1 MKGVLKR
8 IAFVLAFVMA
18 TECMSGGTLTMA
30 GELFESVVD
39 SVDNLQKDD
48 EVLSGSSVV
57 NDDESVVENEGI
69 EEISETTTEEVT
81 INISQ
86 LEDDEINT
94 DDIPDG
100 ILVLLN
106 DGQMYEN
113 LSGYEKNGLNMYL
126 GVREDTMSQLRDRG
140 YDIRHS
146 ISVAVIMQQMEINV
160 DQAFEMIKNFG
171 SLKKA
176 KKSAEEFA
184 TANLE
189 SNYIEQE
196 AVKEKFQEMVI
207 SGIDMESA
215 VKAFFAS
222 AVIEKKVDDVVDAVT
237 SQSAVEIVPGNDL
250 FVPVNSRELADEYA
264 VDEDAVNQYIE
275 KNDTNAVSLAREI
288 DELAADRGLLSTYS
302 TTNSSVTTEDE
313 SDNLVD
319 SAKLKGPF
327 NTDAG
332 INDNVSLTTGA
343 LMYTEKI
350 ATIPGK
356 NGLDTNLSFKF
367 DSSNRFEATSTVN
380 VWNIPSEYVWHL
392 GFSRIA
398 NAAGG
403 NKPHGNNNVVAFS
416 QIILEDGR
424 TYSIGKVD
432 MAGSHDFKIYGY
444 AFQDLKLEE
453 DYQNIV
459 PGAKA
464 VLIYSD
470 GTREFFNKQGLFMKK
485 VDRFGNAISVNY
497 NRDDITI
504 TNVNGSTIT
513 MVANNDT
520 SGRTYVVTLPN
531 GHQISYRFNYSRYCD
546 NRSFYYLVSKTES
559 VNGKSLVTTY
569 GYTGK
574 TDTIHKKNKDPKKFF
589 SYNLTKVTYPTGAT
603 ANYEYGESTYGNEDE
618 DDKIRPISCKYYTT
632 PDGKKYSGTS
642 YFYSENNYTGHKKKN
657 ESNAYPYTVR
667 TIEGNLDTTYTYN
680 SINLNTKIVSGTY
693 PKGTQKTVE
702 MGYTD
707 VENDGKHTCPYPNW
721 VYTNDEN
728 VIKAEYYYYDNYS
741 GKLLRYYSPLSC
753 KGREYEYLKEKD
765 LDKEGLTEYTY
776 YDSKS
781 YYVQKSKTY
790 KQNSSTTV
798 VERNTIDD
806 RGLITESK
814 VTSNGVLKSKTQYS
828 YRDGNSNGDGTGDII
843 GQRAFIDDTHY
854 IPTTYTYVNN
864 NTYVGSSTTGEITVS
879 KTYDSMGNV
888 TSETDGNGKTTSY
901 TYDDMGNVIK
911 STYPDNTAK
920 TVTYD
925 YGANTAQ
932 YTDEN
937 GNAIRYN
944 YNALGALSSIYDL
957 SYNKNL
963 ATYEYDENM
972 NLSVRTVPGKSKSV
986 YTYDYKNRLSSK
998 TINDALTGTQ
1008 MYKSVYG
1015 YGNGQSRKTVL
1026 GDDNCSNIISSE
1038 TVDSMGYVV
1047 QEIKNGVTT
1056 NYTNDYLG
1064 NPVTATDYLNK
1075 KYTMEYDI
1083 FGNVTK
1089 QTDPNGHI
1097 TTYEYDF
1104 LNRNISATDSK
1115 NNKSTITYD
1124 ANGRKIQVKAPFDG
1138 GQYAI
1143 TDYTYD
1149 ENGNVCSE
1157 SVRKNGNDYNT
1168 KVYKYD
1174 DRNNLIKS
1182 GVQMGNT
1189 PEWVNEYTYDNVG
1202 NNTSIKYANGTRK
1215 VEYTYNCHNKPIT
1228 YTDAMGKTER
1238 YTYDF
1243 CDNLISKVDRNNVT
1257 IKYAYDGMNRLSK
1270 EYTTTNNKEKVKAQY
1285 TYGKTGGVTLV
1296 TNDTSAIANKYDNK
1310 GLVME
1315 QKLFEDGK
1323 SYAMVYGNN
1332 ANGKC
1337 VYSKIYNNNTGH
1349 YGDYDIQQM
1358 INYEYD
1364 AKGNMTTVS
1373 DSLNNSKVMA
1383 RYTYD
1388 SNDNLSSVTYGNG
1401 TSTSYTY
1408 NKGNMIEKVINNNA
1422 DNTQM
1427 SIYSYDYYLDGN
1439 VSQQNRNGV
1448 NCYYDYDE
1456 FSRIIDED
1464 YGREEIDYYYDAA
1477 GNRTLK
1483 KICDDNG
1490 DTDVNYTYDLNNRL
1504 LEEST
1509 NYYSKNEI
1517 DVTKYVYDNN
1527 GNQIKKIGYITKGV
1541 NGSPSQD
1548 LVSENELNNTYE
1560 IYKYNEFNEMTSFES
1575 NKESKWEY
1583 AYLPNGLRYR
1593 KSNASNFDRYVWDR
1607 NGNIIAEMNGEG
1619 NLTNKYVRGNKL
1631 ISKDGNEY
1639 YGYDGHGSVV
1649 NISNE
1654 SGKFIKSY
1662 DYDAFGVELNK
1673 DANDTNLFRYCGEQ
1687 YDNETD
1693 SIYLR
1698 ARYYSPSLGRFTT
1711 EDPVKDG
1718 DNWYS
1723 YCAGN
1728 PVNGWDPSGLD
1739 NIIICGP
1746 DQYMTSILNQA
1757 DMDRVGINNSL
1768 YYSYCAADF
1777 EEKWT
1782 VVGEKITPTDNLII
1796 NVHGSPYEMSI
1807 REDAKVNINIDKL
1820 KNIKANSIEL
1830 FSCNTG
1836 HLDVENNVAEQIF
1849 KNNDINFLIAPDG
1862 TNIRDKESVRVGN
1875 RVDEI
1880 TLKEIY
1886 VLDDSQYR
1894 RAPYLNDKNKITER
1908 NAEGYILY
1916 CRDNNDSN
1924 RIVKLSV
1931 ASVGEKL
1938 TEQQIIERG
1947 DKIYKEYC
1955 AKK

>member
-39 SVDNLQKDD
+39 SVDNLQKND

-113 LSGYEKNGLNMYL
+113 LNGYEKNGLNMYL

-184 TANLE
+184 VANLE

-196 AVKEKFQEMVI
+196 SVKEKFQEMVI

-222 AVIEKKVDDVVDAVT
+222 AIIEKKVDDVIDAVT
-237 SQSAVEIVPGNDL
+237 SQSAIEIVPNNN
-250 FVPVNSRELADEYA
+250 FAPVNSMELADEYA

-497 NRDDITI
+497 NHDDITI

-531 GHQISYRFNYSRYCD
+531 GHQISYRFNYSRYCEK
-546 NRSFYYLVSKTES
+546 RSFYYLVSKTES

-937 GNAIRYN
+937 GNAIKYN
-944 YNALGALSSIYDL
+944 YNALGALTSIYDL

-1285 TYGKTGGVTLV
+1285 TYGKTGGVTLI

-1448 NCYYDYDE
+1448 KCYYDYDE

-1464 YGREEIDYYYDAA
+1464 YDREEIDYFYDAA

-1631 ISKDGNEY
+1631 ISKNGNEY
-1639 YGYDGHGSVV
+1639 FGYDGHGSVV

-1654 SGKFIKSY
+1654 SGKSIKSY

-1673 DANDTNLFRYCGEQ
+1673 DANDTNLFRYCAEQ

-1711 EDPVKDG
+1711 EDPAKDG

-1728 PVNGWDPSGLD
+1728 PVNNWDPSGLA
-1739 NIIICGP
+1739 IIIS
-1746 DQYMTSILNQA
+1746 DIEDENDSRLSDLRKLTSDNLKVNYDTGEI
-1757 DMDRVGINNSL
+1757 
-1768 YYSYCAADF
+1768 SYI
-1777 EEKWT
+1777 E
-1782 VVGEKITPTDNLII
+1782 GEKIDLPIGTDL
-1796 NVHGSPYEMSI
+1796 I
-1807 REDAKVNINIDKL
+1807 RELINSDVSITIRKFDRVADKDDSGNGRITTEYRNQGKCSSVLIHYDPNGGRQVLSYDPVTVTSDFVDNPPEIVLGHELVHAIRAIKDEYVLYGNAGYAARIDNIN
-1820 KNIKANSIEL
+1820 SIVRLAREREEL
-1830 FSCNTG
+1830 ETTG
-1836 HLDVENNVAEQIF
+1836 IPYAKFDENGKF
-1849 KNNDINFLIAPDG
+1849 D
-1862 TNIRDKESVRVGN
+1862 
-1875 RVDEI
+1875 
-1880 TLKEIY
+1880 
-1886 VLDDSQYR
+1886 
-1894 RAPYLNDKNKITER
+1894 
-1908 NAEGYILY
+1908 
-1916 CRDNNDSN
+1916 
-1924 RIVKLSV
+1924 RIVYSQNEFKYTENALRVESGLPVRSV
-1931 ASVGEKL
+1931 
-1938 TEQQIIERG
+1938 
-1947 DKIYKEYC
+1947 YK
-1955 AKK
+1955 

>member
-1 MKGVLKR
+1 MKGILKR
-8 IAFVLAFVMA
+8 IAFVLAFIMA
-18 TECMSGGTLTMA
+18 TECMSNGTLIMA

-39 SVDNLQKDD
+39 SVENLQKKD

-57 NDDESVVENEGI
+57 DDNVL

-86 LEDDEINT
+86 MEDDEINT

-250 FVPVNSRELADEYA
+250 FVPVNSRELANEYA

-657 ESNAYPYTVR
+657 ESSAYPYTVR

-680 SINLNTKIVSGTY
+680 SSNLNTKIVSGTY

-721 VYTNDEN
+721 VYTSDES
-728 VIKAEYYYYDNYS
+728 VTKAEYYYYDDYS

-753 KGREYEYLKEKD
+753 KGKEYECLKEKD

-798 VERNTIDD
+798 VERNTIDSN
-806 RGLITESK
+806 GLVTEST
-814 VTSNGVLKSKTQYS
+814 VTSNDVLKAKTQYS
-828 YRDGNSNGDGTGDII
+828 YNNGDVIE
-843 GQRAFIDDTHY
+843 QRAFTDVTHY

-864 NTYVGSSTTGEITVS
+864 NTYVGSSTTDEITVR
-879 KTYDSMGNV
+879 KTYDNMGNV
-888 TSETDGNGKTTSY
+888 TSETNGNGKTTSY
-901 TYDDMGNVIK
+901 AYDDMGNVIK

-937 GNAIRYN
+937 GNAIKYN
-944 YNALGALSSIYDL
+944 YNALGALTSIYDL

-1064 NPVTATDYLNK
+1064 NHITATDYLNK

-1104 LNRNISATDSK
+1104 LNRNVSATDSK

-1124 ANGRKIQVKAPFDG
+1124 ANGRKIQVKAPFEG

-1143 TDYTYD
+1143 TNYTYD
-1149 ENGNVCSE
+1149 NNGNVCSE

-1168 KVYKYD
+1168 KVYEYD

-1182 GVQMGNT
+1182 GVKMGNT
-1189 PEWVNEYTYDNVG
+1189 IEGVNEYTYDNVG
-1202 NNTSIKYANGTRK
+1202 NNTSIKYANGTRTVK
-1215 VEYTYNCHNKPIT
+1215 YTYNNHNKPDS

-1238 YTYDF
+1238 YYYDMY
-1243 CDNLISKVDRNNVT
+1243 DNMTSKVDRNNIT
-1257 IKYAYDGMNRLSK
+1257 IYYAYDGMNRISK
-1270 EYTTTNNKEKVKAQY
+1270 EYTKTNNEEKVKAEY
-1285 TYGKTGGVTLV
+1285 TYGATGQATEVK
-1296 TNDTSAIANKYDNK
+1296 NKTSAICTKYDNK
-1310 GLVME
+1310 GLIGQ
-1315 QKLFEDGK
+1315 QKVYEENK
-1323 SYAMVYGNN
+1323 SYVITYANDG
-1332 ANGKC
+1332 NGKC
-1337 VYSKIYNNNTGH
+1337 NEYELFDSSDGYFS
-1349 YGDYDIQQM
+1349 DYTRKEKVM
-1358 INYEYD
+1358 YKYD
-1364 AKGNMTTVS
+1364 AKGNLYTVTDVTTGS
-1373 DSLNNSKVMA
+1373 DKLMA
-1383 RYTYD
+1383 KYSYD
-1388 SNDNLSSVTYGNG
+1388 ANDNLSSVTYGNG
-1401 TSTSYTY
+1401 TSTIYTY
-1408 NKGNMIEKVINNNA
+1408 NNGNMIQTVSNIGT
-1422 DNTQM
+1422 DNKNM
-1427 SIYSYDYYLDGN
+1427 SYYSYEYYLDGN
-1439 VSQQNRNGV
+1439 VSKQNRNGV

-1456 FSRIIDED
+1456 FSRITDED
-1464 YGREEIDYYYDAA
+1464 YGNEEIDYYYDAA

-1483 KICDDNG
+1483 TICDDNG
-1490 DTDVNYTYDLNNRL
+1490 DTEVNYTYDLNNRL
-1504 LEEST
+1504 LEESNHSYANNKT
-1509 NYYSKNEI
+1509 

-1548 LVSENELNNTYE
+1548 LVLENELNNTYE

-1631 ISKDGNEY
+1631 ISKNGNEY
-1639 YGYDGHGSVV
+1639 FGYDGHGSVV

-1654 SGKFIKSY
+1654 SGKSIKSY
-1662 DYDAFGVELNK
+1662 DYDAFGVELNR
-1673 DANDTNLFRYCGEQ
+1673 DVNDTNLFRYCGEQ

-1698 ARYYSPSLGRFTT
+1698 ARYYNPSLGRFTT
-1711 EDPVKDG
+1711 EDTYWNSSNRIYG
-1718 DNWYS
+1718 DKEYKEGEIKYPDYKAIIQSENLYI
-1723 YCAGN
+1723 YC
-1728 PVNGWDPSGLD
+1728 
-1739 NIIICGP
+1739 
-1746 DQYMTSILNQA
+1746 
-1757 DMDRVGINNSL
+1757 INNPTCYLDITGLNPEKKYIDSRNKSET
-1768 YYSYCAADF
+1768 YYTYYDKDDDTIYKPSFNTTTTLMIPTDDKSAAEATDYVLACY
-1777 EEKWT
+1777 ESTKL
-1782 VVGEKITPTDNLII
+1782 GEKI
-1796 NVHGSPYEMSI
+1796 
-1807 REDAKVNINIDKL
+1807 
-1820 KNIKANSIEL
+1820 
-1830 FSCNTG
+1830 
-1836 HLDVENNVAEQIF
+1836 
-1849 KNNDINFLIAPDG
+1849 
-1862 TNIRDKESVRVGN
+1862 
-1875 RVDEI
+1875 
-1880 TLKEIY
+1880 
-1886 VLDDSQYR
+1886 
-1894 RAPYLNDKNKITER
+1894 
-1908 NAEGYILY
+1908 
-1916 CRDNNDSN
+1916 
-1924 RIVKLSV
+1924 
-1931 ASVGEKL
+1931 VGE
-1938 TEQQIIERG
+1938 IISGKIVGILSEEIPTIDIFAALDQSHESTVLVDDAGRYFNVEIG
-1947 DKIYKEYC
+1947 DKVYVTTASWSYKGICYTARAVEYRV
-1955 AKK
+1955 KIIRNGEVMYNNTYFESM

>member
-1 MKGVLKR
+1 MKGILKR

-18 TECMSGGTLTMA
+18 TECMSSGTLTMA
-30 GELFESVVD
+30 GELFESVVN
-39 SVDNLQKDD
+39 SVENLQKND

-113 LSGYEKNGLNMYL
+113 LNGYEKNGLNMYL

-146 ISVAVIMQQMEINV
+146 ISIAVIMQQMEINV
-160 DQAFEMIKNFG
+160 DQAFEMIRNFG

-184 TANLE
+184 VANLD

-196 AVKEKFQEMVI
+196 SVKEKFQEMLI
-207 SGIDMESA
+207 SGVDMESA

-222 AVIEKKVDDVVDAVT
+222 AVIEKKVDDVIDAVT
-237 SQSAVEIVPGNDL
+237 SQSAIEIVPNNN
-250 FVPVNSRELADEYA
+250 FAPVNSMELADEYS

-275 KNDTNAVSLAREI
+275 KNDTNAVSLAKEI
-288 DELAADRGLLSTYS
+288 DELAADRGLLSTY
-302 TTNSSVTTEDE
+302 SSVTTEDE

-332 INDNVSLTTGA
+332 INDNVSLSTGA
-343 LMYTEKI
+343 LMYTENI
-350 ATIPGK
+350 VTIPGK
-356 NGLDTNLSFKF
+356 NGIDTNLSLKF
-367 DSSNRFEATSTVN
+367 DSSNRFEVASSYYVES
-380 VWNIPSEYVWHL
+380 IPSEYVWHL

-398 NAAGG
+398 NRAGG
-403 NKPHGNNNVVAFS
+403 NKPHGNNNVVIFS

-432 MAGSHDFKIYGY
+432 MSGSHDYKIFGY
-444 AFQDLKLEE
+444 AFKDLRLQE
-453 DYQNIV
+453 DYQNAE

-464 VLIYSD
+464 VLTYSD

-485 VDRFGNAISVNY
+485 VDRFGNAISVSY
-497 NRDDITI
+497 NHDDITI
-504 TNVNGSTIT
+504 TNVNGSKITIT
-513 MVANNDT
+513 GSTNTTGTVKSYT
-520 SGRTYVVTLPN
+520 VTLPN
-531 GHQISYRFNYSRYCD
+531 GHQIVYAFNYYKYCD
-546 NRSFYYLVSKTES
+546 SKSFYYLASKTET
-559 VNGKSLVTTY
+559 VNGKNMVTTY
-569 GYTGK
+569 SYMSK
-574 TDTIHKKNKDPKKFF
+574 TDTIHKTKGDPKKFCSF
-589 SYNLTKVTYPTGAT
+589 NLTKVTYPTGAT
-603 ANYEYGESTYGNEDE
+603 ANYDYGEGIYGNENS
-618 DDKIRPISCKYYTT
+618 DDKYRRISCKYYTT

-642 YFYSENNYTGHKKKN
+642 YFYSENNYTGHKKKY
-657 ESNAYPYTVR
+657 ESSAYPYTVR
-667 TIEGNLDTTYTYN
+667 TVENNLDTTYTYD
-680 SINLNTKIVSGTY
+680 SSNLNTKIVSGAY
-693 PKGTQKTVE
+693 PNGVRKTVE
-702 MGYTD
+702 MKYSIIDNGD
-707 VENDGKHTCPYPNW
+707 KSTCPYPTW
-721 VYTNDEN
+721 VYTNDDS
-728 VIKAEYYYYDNYS
+728 VIKTEYYYYDDYS

-776 YDSKS
+776 YGDSN

-790 KQNSSTTV
+790 KQNSSTTI
-798 VERNTIDD
+798 VERNTIDSNS
-806 RGLITESK
+806 LITEST
-814 VTSNGVLKSKTQYS
+814 VTANSDLKAKTQYS
-828 YRDGNSNGDGTGDII
+828 YNSKGDVIE
-843 GQRAFIDDTHY
+843 QRAFTDGTHY
-854 IPTTYTYVNN
+854 IPTTYTYDDITHYVN
-864 NTYVGSSTTGEITVS
+864 SSTTGEITV
-879 KTYDSMGNV
+879 KKNYDSMGNV
-888 TSETDGNGKTTSY
+888 TSETDGNGYTTSY
-901 TYDDMGNVIK
+901 AYDDMGNVVK
-911 STYPDNTAK
+911 TTNPDNTSK

-925 YGANTAQ
+925 YVANTAQ

-957 SYNKNL
+957 SYNKYL
-963 ATYEYDENM
+963 ATYEYDEGM
-972 NLSVRTVPGKSKSV
+972 NLSKKTVPQKNNTI
-986 YTYDYKNRLSSK
+986 YTYDYRNRISNK
-998 TINDALTGTQ
+998 TINDALTGVQ
-1008 MYKSVYG
+1008 MYNETYSYS
-1015 YGNGQSRKTVL
+1015 NGQTKKTIVGDNIDCYSIDSGKTV
-1026 GDDNCSNIISSE
+1026 DN
-1038 TVDSMGYVV
+1038 MGYVV
-1047 QEIKNGVTT
+1047 QEIKNGIVT

-1064 NPVTATDYLNK
+1064 NHITATDYLNK
-1075 KYTMEYDI
+1075 SYTMEYDS

-1089 QTDPNGHI
+1089 QIDPNGHT
-1097 TTYEYDF
+1097 TTYTYDF
-1104 LNRNISATDSK
+1104 LGRNISATDAK
-1115 NNKSTITYD
+1115 NKTSTITYD
-1124 ANGRKIQVKAPFDG
+1124 ANDRKIQVKAPFEG

-1143 TDYTYD
+1143 TNYTYD
-1149 ENGNVCSE
+1149 KNGNVLSE
-1157 SVRKNGNDYNT
+1157 SVRRNGDEYNT
-1168 KVYKYD
+1168 NVYEYD
-1174 DRNNLIKS
+1174 SRNNLKHS
-1182 GVQMGNT
+1182 GVQMGNA
-1189 PEWVNEYTYDNVG
+1189 PEWVNEYKYDNVG
-1202 NNTSIKYANGTRK
+1202 NNISVAYADGTRTVK
-1215 VEYTYNCHNKPIT
+1215 YTYNSHNKPVT

-1364 AKGNMTTVS
+1364 DKGNMTTVS

-1408 NKGNMIEKVINNNA
+1408 NKGNMIENVTNRNA
-1422 DNTQM
+1422 DSIKM
-1427 SIYSYDYYLDGN
+1427 SYYDYDYYLDGN
-1439 VSQQNRNGV
+1439 VRQQDRNGV

-1509 NYYSKNEI
+1509 DYYAKNET

-1619 NLTNKYVRGNKL
+1619 NLTSKYVRGNKL
-1631 ISKDGNEY
+1631 ISKNDNEY
-1639 YGYDGHGSVV
+1639 YSYDGHGSVV

-1654 SGKFIKSY
+1654 DGKSIKTY

-1673 DANDTNLFRYCGEQ
+1673 DANDTNLFRYCAEQ

-1711 EDPVKDG
+1711 EDPAKDG
-1718 DNWYS
+1718 NNWYS

-1728 PVNGWDPSGLD
+1728 PVNSWDPSGLD
-1739 NIIICGP
+1739 NIMITGP

-1757 DMDRVGINNSL
+1757 DMDRFGINNSL
-1768 YYSYCAADF
+1768 YYAYCASDF
-1777 EEKWT
+1777 EEKWQL
-1782 VVGEKITPTDNLII
+1782 VSKNIGLNDNLIVS
-1796 NVHGSPYEMSI
+1796 VHGSPYEMSI
-1807 REDAKVNINIDKL
+1807 RKDAKVNINIEKL

-1836 HLDVENNVAEQIF
+1836 HLDVDNNVAKQIF

-1862 TNIRDKESVRVGN
+1862 TNIRDIDYVRVGGE
-1875 RVDEI
+1875 VEEVP
-1880 TLKEIY
+1880 LKEMY
-1886 VLDDSQYR
+1886 VLDDREYR
-1894 RAPYLNDKNKITER
+1894 TAPYTDDKGKETDR
-1908 NAEGYILY
+1908 NAEGYVLY

-1924 RIVKLSV
+1924 VIINLPV
-1931 ASVGEKL
+1931 ANVGEKL
-1938 TEQQIIERG
+1938 TEQQIIEKG
-1947 DKIYKEYC
+1947 NKIYNEYRS
-1955 AKK
+1955 KK

>member
-1 MKGVLKR
+1 MKGILKR

-18 TECMSGGTLTMA
+18 TECMSSGTLTMA
-30 GELFESVVD
+30 GELFESVVN
-39 SVDNLQKDD
+39 SVENLQKND

-113 LSGYEKNGLNMYL
+113 LNGYEKNGLNMYL

-146 ISVAVIMQQMEINV
+146 ISIAVIMQQMEINV
-160 DQAFEMIKNFG
+160 DQAFEMIRNFG

-184 TANLE
+184 VANLD

-196 AVKEKFQEMVI
+196 SVKEKFQEMLI
-207 SGIDMESA
+207 SGVDMESA

-222 AVIEKKVDDVVDAVT
+222 AVIEKKVDDVIDAVT
-237 SQSAVEIVPGNDL
+237 SQSAIEIVPNNN
-250 FVPVNSRELADEYA
+250 FAPVNSMELADEYS

-275 KNDTNAVSLAREI
+275 KNDTNAVSLAKEI
-288 DELAADRGLLSTYS
+288 DELAADRGLLSTY
-302 TTNSSVTTEDE
+302 SSVTTEDE

-332 INDNVSLTTGA
+332 INDNVSLSTGA
-343 LMYTEKI
+343 LMYTENI
-350 ATIPGK
+350 VTIPGK
-356 NGLDTNLSFKF
+356 NGIDTNLSLKF
-367 DSSNRFEATSTVN
+367 DSSNRFEVASSYYVES
-380 VWNIPSEYVWHL
+380 IPSEYVWHL

-398 NAAGG
+398 NRAGG
-403 NKPHGNNNVVAFS
+403 NKPHGNNNVVIFS

-432 MAGSHDFKIYGY
+432 MSGSHDYKIFGY
-444 AFQDLKLEE
+444 AFKDLRLQE
-453 DYQNIV
+453 DYQNAE

-464 VLIYSD
+464 VLTYSD

-485 VDRFGNAISVNY
+485 VDRFGNAISVSY
-497 NRDDITI
+497 NHDDITI
-504 TNVNGSTIT
+504 TNVNGSKITIT
-513 MVANNDT
+513 GSTNTTGTVKSYT
-520 SGRTYVVTLPN
+520 VTLPN
-531 GHQISYRFNYSRYCD
+531 GHQIVYAFNYYKYCD
-546 NRSFYYLVSKTES
+546 SKSFYYLASKTET
-559 VNGKSLVTTY
+559 VNGKNMVTTY
-569 GYTGK
+569 SYMSK
-574 TDTIHKKNKDPKKFF
+574 TDTIHKTKGDPKKFCSF
-589 SYNLTKVTYPTGAT
+589 NLTKVTYPTGAT
-603 ANYEYGESTYGNEDE
+603 ANYDYGEGIYGNENS
-618 DDKIRPISCKYYTT
+618 DDKYRRISCKYYTT

-642 YFYSENNYTGHKKKN
+642 YFYSENNYTGHKKKY
-657 ESNAYPYTVR
+657 ESSAYPYTVR
-667 TIEGNLDTTYTYN
+667 TVENNLDTTYTYD
-680 SINLNTKIVSGTY
+680 SSNLNTKIVSGAY
-693 PKGTQKTVE
+693 PNGVRKTVE
-702 MGYTD
+702 MKYSIIDNGD
-707 VENDGKHTCPYPNW
+707 KSTCPYPTW
-721 VYTNDEN
+721 VYTNDDS
-728 VIKAEYYYYDNYS
+728 VIKTEYYYYDDYS

-776 YDSKS
+776 YGDSN

-790 KQNSSTTV
+790 KQNSSTTI
-798 VERNTIDD
+798 VERNTIDSNS
-806 RGLITESK
+806 LITEST
-814 VTSNGVLKSKTQYS
+814 VTANSDLKAKTQYS
-828 YRDGNSNGDGTGDII
+828 YNSKGDVIE
-843 GQRAFIDDTHY
+843 QRAFTDGTHY
-854 IPTTYTYVNN
+854 IPTTYTYDDITHYVN
-864 NTYVGSSTTGEITVS
+864 SSTTGEITV
-879 KTYDSMGNV
+879 KKNYDSMGNV
-888 TSETDGNGKTTSY
+888 TSETDGNGYTTSY
-901 TYDDMGNVIK
+901 AYDDMGNVVK
-911 STYPDNTAK
+911 TTNPDNTSK

-925 YGANTAQ
+925 YVANTAQ

-957 SYNKNL
+957 SYNKYL
-963 ATYEYDENM
+963 ATYEYDEGM
-972 NLSVRTVPGKSKSV
+972 NLSKKTVPQKNNTI
-986 YTYDYKNRLSSK
+986 YTYDYRNRISNK
-998 TINDALTGTQ
+998 TINDALTGVQ
-1008 MYKSVYG
+1008 MYNETYSYS
-1015 YGNGQSRKTVL
+1015 NGQTKKTIVGDNIDCYSIDSGKTV
-1026 GDDNCSNIISSE
+1026 DN
-1038 TVDSMGYVV
+1038 MGYVV
-1047 QEIKNGVTT
+1047 QEIKNGIVT

-1064 NPVTATDYLNK
+1064 NHITATDYLNK
-1075 KYTMEYDI
+1075 SYTMEYDS

-1089 QTDPNGHI
+1089 QIDPNGHT
-1097 TTYEYDF
+1097 TTYTYDF
-1104 LNRNISATDSK
+1104 LGRNISATDAK
-1115 NNKSTITYD
+1115 NKTSTITYD
-1124 ANGRKIQVKAPFDG
+1124 ANDRKIQVKAPFEG

-1143 TDYTYD
+1143 TNYTYD
-1149 ENGNVCSE
+1149 KNGNVLSE
-1157 SVRKNGNDYNT
+1157 SVRRNGDEYNT
-1168 KVYKYD
+1168 NVYEYD
-1174 DRNNLIKS
+1174 SRNNLKHS
-1182 GVQMGNT
+1182 GVQMGNA
-1189 PEWVNEYTYDNVG
+1189 PEWVNEYKYDNVG
-1202 NNTSIKYANGTRK
+1202 NNISVAYADGTRTVK
-1215 VEYTYNCHNKPIT
+1215 YTYNSHNKPVT

-1364 AKGNMTTVS
+1364 DKGNMTTVS

-1408 NKGNMIEKVINNNA
+1408 NEGNMIENVTNRNA
-1422 DNTQM
+1422 DSIKM
-1427 SIYSYDYYLDGN
+1427 SYYDYDYYLDGN
-1439 VSQQNRNGV
+1439 VRQQDRNGV

-1509 NYYSKNEI
+1509 DYYAKNET

-1619 NLTNKYVRGNKL
+1619 NLTSKYVRGNKL
-1631 ISKDGNEY
+1631 ISKNDNEY
-1639 YGYDGHGSVV
+1639 YSYDGHGSVV

-1654 SGKFIKSY
+1654 DGKSIKTY

-1711 EDPVKDG
+1711 EDPAKDG
-1718 DNWYS
+1718 NNWYS

-1728 PVNGWDPSGLD
+1728 PVNSWDPSGLD
-1739 NIIICGP
+1739 NIMITGP

-1757 DMDRVGINNSL
+1757 DMDRFGINNSL
-1768 YYSYCAADF
+1768 YYAYCASDF
-1777 EEKWT
+1777 EEKWQL
-1782 VVGEKITPTDNLII
+1782 VSKNIGLNDNLIVS
-1796 NVHGSPYEMSI
+1796 VHGSPYEMSI
-1807 REDAKVNINIDKL
+1807 RKDAKVNINIEKL

-1836 HLDVENNVAEQIF
+1836 HLDVDNNVAKQIF

-1862 TNIRDKESVRVGN
+1862 TNIRDIDYVRVGGE
-1875 RVDEI
+1875 VEEVP
-1880 TLKEIY
+1880 LKEMY
-1886 VLDDSQYR
+1886 VLDDREYR
-1894 RAPYLNDKNKITER
+1894 TAPYTDDKGKETDR
-1908 NAEGYILY
+1908 NAEGYVLY

-1924 RIVKLSV
+1924 VIINLPV
-1931 ASVGEKL
+1931 ANVGEKL
-1938 TEQQIIERG
+1938 TEQQIIEKG
-1947 DKIYKEYC
+1947 NKIYNEYRS
-1955 AKK
+1955 KK

>member
-39 SVDNLQKDD
+39 SVDNLQKND

-113 LSGYEKNGLNMYL
+113 LNGYEKNGLNMYL

-184 TANLE
+184 VANLE

-196 AVKEKFQEMVI
+196 SVKEKFQEMVI

-222 AVIEKKVDDVVDAVT
+222 AIIEKKVDDVIDAVT
-237 SQSAVEIVPGNDL
+237 SQSAIEIVPNNN
-250 FVPVNSRELADEYA
+250 FAPVNSMELADEYA

-497 NRDDITI
+497 NHDDITI

-531 GHQISYRFNYSRYCD
+531 GHQISYRFNYSRYCEK
-546 NRSFYYLVSKTES
+546 RSFYYLVSKTES

-937 GNAIRYN
+937 GNAIKYN
-944 YNALGALSSIYDL
+944 YNALGALTSIYDL

-1448 NCYYDYDE
+1448 KCYYDYDE

-1464 YGREEIDYYYDAA
+1464 YDREEIDYFYDAA

-1619 NLTNKYVRGNKL
+1619 NLTSKYVRGNKL

-1639 YGYDGHGSVV
+1639 FGYDGHGSVV

-1654 SGKFIKSY
+1654 SGKSIKSY

-1673 DANDTNLFRYCGEQ
+1673 DANDTNLFRYCAEQ

-1711 EDPVKDG
+1711 EDPAKDG

-1728 PVNGWDPSGLD
+1728 PVNNWDPSGLA
-1739 NIIICGP
+1739 IIIS
-1746 DQYMTSILNQA
+1746 DIEDENDSRLSDLRKLTSDNLKVNYDTGEI
-1757 DMDRVGINNSL
+1757 
-1768 YYSYCAADF
+1768 SYI
-1777 EEKWT
+1777 E
-1782 VVGEKITPTDNLII
+1782 GEKIDLPIGTDL
-1796 NVHGSPYEMSI
+1796 I
-1807 REDAKVNINIDKL
+1807 RELINSDVSITIRKFDRVADKDDSGNGRITTEYRNQGKCSSVLIHYDPNGGRQVLSYDPVTVTSDFVDNPPEIVLGHELVHAIRAIKDEYVLYGNAGYAARIDNIN
-1820 KNIKANSIEL
+1820 SIVRLAREREEL
-1830 FSCNTG
+1830 ETTG
-1836 HLDVENNVAEQIF
+1836 IPYAKFDENGKF
-1849 KNNDINFLIAPDG
+1849 D
-1862 TNIRDKESVRVGN
+1862 
-1875 RVDEI
+1875 
-1880 TLKEIY
+1880 
-1886 VLDDSQYR
+1886 
-1894 RAPYLNDKNKITER
+1894 
-1908 NAEGYILY
+1908 
-1916 CRDNNDSN
+1916 
-1924 RIVKLSV
+1924 RIVYSQNEFKYTENALRVESGLPVRSV
-1931 ASVGEKL
+1931 
-1938 TEQQIIERG
+1938 
-1947 DKIYKEYC
+1947 YK
-1955 AKK
+1955 

>member
-1 MKGVLKR
+1 MKGILKR
-8 IAFVLAFVMA
+8 IAFVLAFIMA
-18 TECMSGGTLTMA
+18 TECMSNGTLIMA

-39 SVDNLQKDD
+39 SVENLQKKD

-57 NDDESVVENEGI
+57 DDNVL

-86 LEDDEINT
+86 MEDDEINT

-250 FVPVNSRELADEYA
+250 FVPVNSRELANEYA

-657 ESNAYPYTVR
+657 ESSAYPYTVR

-680 SINLNTKIVSGTY
+680 SSNLNTKIVSGTY

-721 VYTNDEN
+721 VYTSDES
-728 VIKAEYYYYDNYS
+728 VTKAEYYYYDDYS

-753 KGREYEYLKEKD
+753 KGKEYECLKEKD

-798 VERNTIDD
+798 VERNTIDSN
-806 RGLITESK
+806 GLVTEST
-814 VTSNGVLKSKTQYS
+814 VTSNDVLKAKTQYS
-828 YRDGNSNGDGTGDII
+828 YNNGDVIE
-843 GQRAFIDDTHY
+843 QRAFTDVTHY

-864 NTYVGSSTTGEITVS
+864 NTYVGSSTTDEITVR
-879 KTYDSMGNV
+879 KTYDNMGNV
-888 TSETDGNGKTTSY
+888 TSETNGNGKTTSY

-937 GNAIRYN
+937 GNAIKYN

-1008 MYKSVYG
+1008 MYKSEYE
-1015 YGNGQSRKTVL
+1015 YGNGRAKKTVL

-1064 NPVTATDYLNK
+1064 NHITATDYLNK

-1124 ANGRKIQVKAPFDG
+1124 ANGRKIQVKAPFEG

-1143 TDYTYD
+1143 TNYTYD
-1149 ENGNVCSE
+1149 NNGNVCSE

-1168 KVYKYD
+1168 KVYEYD
-1174 DRNNLIKS
+1174 DRNNLIKT
-1182 GVQMGNT
+1182 GVKMGNT
-1189 PEWVNEYTYDNVG
+1189 IEGVNEYTYDNVG
-1202 NNTSIKYANGTRK
+1202 NNTSIKYANGTRTVK
-1215 VEYTYNCHNKPIT
+1215 YTYNNHNKPDS

-1238 YTYDF
+1238 YYYDMY
-1243 CDNLISKVDRNNVT
+1243 DNMTSKVDRNNIT
-1257 IKYAYDGMNRLSK
+1257 IYYAYDGMNRISK
-1270 EYTTTNNKEKVKAQY
+1270 EYTKTNNEEKVKAEY
-1285 TYGKTGGVTLV
+1285 TYGATGQATEVK
-1296 TNDTSAIANKYDNK
+1296 NKTSAICTKYDNK
-1310 GLVME
+1310 GLIGQ
-1315 QKLFEDGK
+1315 QKVYEENK
-1323 SYAMVYGNN
+1323 SYVITYANDGNGRCN
-1332 ANGKC
+1332 EYELFDSSDG
-1337 VYSKIYNNNTGH
+1337 YFS
-1349 YGDYDIQQM
+1349 DYTRKEKVM
-1358 INYEYD
+1358 YKYD
-1364 AKGNMTTVS
+1364 AKGNLYTVTDVTTGS
-1373 DSLNNSKVMA
+1373 DKLMA
-1383 RYTYD
+1383 KYSYD
-1388 SNDNLSSVTYGNG
+1388 ANDNLSSVTYGNG
-1401 TSTSYTY
+1401 TSTTYTY
-1408 NKGNMIEKVINNNA
+1408 NNGNMIQKVINNNA

-1448 NCYYDYDE
+1448 KCYYDYDE

-1464 YGREEIDYYYDAA
+1464 YGNEEIDYYYDAA

-1509 NYYSKNEI
+1509 NYYSKNET

-1593 KSNASNFDRYVWDR
+1593 KNNASNFDRYVWDR

-1619 NLTNKYVRGNKL
+1619 NLTSKYVRGNKL
-1631 ISKDGNEY
+1631 ISKNGNEY
-1639 YGYDGHGSVV
+1639 FGYDGHGSVV

-1654 SGKFIKSY
+1654 SGKSIKSY

-1711 EDPVKDG
+1711 EDTYWNSSNRIYGDKEYTEGEIKYPDDNAIMQDSNLYNYCTNNPLNWQDNFGRVKVKVREYVEEYGGTVTYDKK
-1718 DNWYS
+1718 DNKVIMEYNGNKFIKYVSKENTTNGVMELQDYEINQNLKMGWYS
-1723 YCAGN
+1723 DGFYKS
-1728 PVNGWDPSGLD
+1728 VNGNGIDIGD
-1739 NIIICGP
+1739 KGEIIIP
-1746 DQYMTSILNQA
+1746 
-1757 DMDRVGINNSL
+1757 
-1768 YYSYCAADF
+1768 YSQ
-1777 EEKWT
+1777 
-1782 VVGEKITPTDNLII
+1782 
-1796 NVHGSPYEMSI
+1796 
-1807 REDAKVNINIDKL
+1807 
-1820 KNIKANSIEL
+1820 IEAGL
-1830 FSCNTG
+1830 
-1836 HLDVENNVAEQIF
+1836 
-1849 KNNDINFLIAPDG
+1849 
-1862 TNIRDKESVRVGN
+1862 VRVGYSKKGEGFEIALWN
-1875 RVDEI
+1875 AGANINVSGRVTTATAYGHVYGI
-1880 TLKEIY
+1880 TIKKSISIAGKKLFSLNKTIGLGQELSAPISI
-1886 VLDDSQYR
+1886 DFR
-1894 RAPYLNDKNKITER
+1894 R
-1908 NAEGYILY
+1908 
-1916 CRDNNDSN
+1916 
-1924 RIVKLSV
+1924 
-1931 ASVGEKL
+1931 
-1938 TEQQIIERG
+1938 
-1947 DKIYKEYC
+1947 
-1955 AKK
+1955 

>member
-1 MKGVLKR
+1 MKGILKR
-8 IAFVLAFVMA
+8 IAFVLAFIMA
-18 TECMSGGTLTMA
+18 TECMSNGTLIMA

-39 SVDNLQKDD
+39 SVENLQKKD

-57 NDDESVVENEGI
+57 DDNVL

-86 LEDDEINT
+86 MEDDEINT

-250 FVPVNSRELADEYA
+250 FVPVNSRELANEYA

-657 ESNAYPYTVR
+657 ESSAYPYTVR

-680 SINLNTKIVSGTY
+680 SSNLNTKIVSGTY

-721 VYTNDEN
+721 VYTSDES
-728 VIKAEYYYYDNYS
+728 VTKAEYYYYDDYS

-753 KGREYEYLKEKD
+753 KGKEYECLKEKD

-798 VERNTIDD
+798 VERNTIDSN
-806 RGLITESK
+806 GLVTEST
-814 VTSNGVLKSKTQYS
+814 VTSNDVLKAKTQYS
-828 YRDGNSNGDGTGDII
+828 YNNGDVIE
-843 GQRAFIDDTHY
+843 QRAFTDVTHY

-864 NTYVGSSTTGEITVS
+864 NTYVGSSTTDEITVR
-879 KTYDSMGNV
+879 KTYDNMGNV
-888 TSETDGNGKTTSY
+888 TSETNGNGKTTSY

-937 GNAIRYN
+937 GNAIKYN

-1008 MYKSVYG
+1008 MYKSEYE
-1015 YGNGQSRKTVL
+1015 YGNGRAKKTVL

-1064 NPVTATDYLNK
+1064 NHITATDYLNK

-1124 ANGRKIQVKAPFDG
+1124 ANGRKIQVKAPFEG

-1143 TDYTYD
+1143 TNYTYD
-1149 ENGNVCSE
+1149 NNGNVCSE

-1168 KVYKYD
+1168 KVYEYD
-1174 DRNNLIKS
+1174 DRNNLIKT
-1182 GVQMGNT
+1182 GVKMGNT
-1189 PEWVNEYTYDNVG
+1189 IEGVNEYTYDNVG
-1202 NNTSIKYANGTRK
+1202 NNTSIKYANGTRTVK
-1215 VEYTYNCHNKPIT
+1215 YTYNNHNKPDS

-1238 YTYDF
+1238 YYYDMY
-1243 CDNLISKVDRNNVT
+1243 DNMTSKVDRNNIT
-1257 IKYAYDGMNRLSK
+1257 IYYAYDGMNRISK
-1270 EYTTTNNKEKVKAQY
+1270 EYTKTNNEEKVKAEY
-1285 TYGKTGGVTLV
+1285 TYGATGQATEVK
-1296 TNDTSAIANKYDNK
+1296 NKTSAICTKYDNK
-1310 GLVME
+1310 GLIGQ
-1315 QKLFEDGK
+1315 QKVYEENK
-1323 SYAMVYGNN
+1323 SYVITYANDGNGRCN
-1332 ANGKC
+1332 EYELFDSSDG
-1337 VYSKIYNNNTGH
+1337 YFS
-1349 YGDYDIQQM
+1349 DYTRKEKVM
-1358 INYEYD
+1358 YKYD
-1364 AKGNMTTVS
+1364 AKGNLYTVTDVTTGS
-1373 DSLNNSKVMA
+1373 DKLMA
-1383 RYTYD
+1383 KYSYD
-1388 SNDNLSSVTYGNG
+1388 ANDNLSSVTYGNG
-1401 TSTSYTY
+1401 TSTTYTY
-1408 NKGNMIEKVINNNA
+1408 NNGNMIQKVINNNA

-1448 NCYYDYDE
+1448 KCYYDYDE
-1456 FSRIIDED
+1456 FSRITDED
-1464 YGREEIDYYYDAA
+1464 YGNEEIDYYYDAA

-1483 KICDDNG
+1483 TICDDNG

-1509 NYYSKNEI
+1509 NYYSKNKT

-1593 KSNASNFDRYVWDR
+1593 KNNASNFDRYVWDR

-1619 NLTNKYVRGNKL
+1619 NLTSKYVRGNKL
-1631 ISKDGNEY
+1631 ISKNGNEY
-1639 YGYDGHGSVV
+1639 FGYDGHGSVV

-1654 SGKFIKSY
+1654 SGKSIKSY

-1711 EDPVKDG
+1711 EDTYWNSSNRIYGDKEYTEGEIKYPDDNAIMQDSNLYNYCTNNPLNWQDNFGRVKVKVREYVEEYGGTVTYDKK
-1718 DNWYS
+1718 DNKVIMEYNGNKFIKYVSKENTTNGVMELQDYEINQNLKMGWYS
-1723 YCAGN
+1723 DGFYKS
-1728 PVNGWDPSGLD
+1728 VNGNGIDIGD
-1739 NIIICGP
+1739 KGEIIIP
-1746 DQYMTSILNQA
+1746 
-1757 DMDRVGINNSL
+1757 
-1768 YYSYCAADF
+1768 YSQ
-1777 EEKWT
+1777 
-1782 VVGEKITPTDNLII
+1782 
-1796 NVHGSPYEMSI
+1796 
-1807 REDAKVNINIDKL
+1807 
-1820 KNIKANSIEL
+1820 IEAGL
-1830 FSCNTG
+1830 
-1836 HLDVENNVAEQIF
+1836 
-1849 KNNDINFLIAPDG
+1849 
-1862 TNIRDKESVRVGN
+1862 VRVGYSKKGEGFEIALWN
-1875 RVDEI
+1875 AGANINVSGRVTTATAYGHVYGI
-1880 TLKEIY
+1880 TIKKSISIAGKKLFSLNKTIGLGQELSAPISI
-1886 VLDDSQYR
+1886 DFR
-1894 RAPYLNDKNKITER
+1894 R
-1908 NAEGYILY
+1908 
-1916 CRDNNDSN
+1916 
-1924 RIVKLSV
+1924 
-1931 ASVGEKL
+1931 
-1938 TEQQIIERG
+1938 
-1947 DKIYKEYC
+1947 
-1955 AKK
+1955 

>member
-1 MKGVLKR
+1 MKGILKR
-8 IAFVLAFVMA
+8 IAFVLAFIMA
-18 TECMSGGTLTMA
+18 TECMSNGTLIMA

-39 SVDNLQKDD
+39 SVENLQKKD

-57 NDDESVVENEGI
+57 DDNVL

-86 LEDDEINT
+86 MEDDEINT

-250 FVPVNSRELADEYA
+250 FVPVNSRELANEYA

-657 ESNAYPYTVR
+657 ESSAYPYTVR

-680 SINLNTKIVSGTY
+680 SSNLNTKIVSGTY

-721 VYTNDEN
+721 VYTSDES
-728 VIKAEYYYYDNYS
+728 VTKAEYYYYDDYS

-753 KGREYEYLKEKD
+753 KGKEYECLKEKD

-798 VERNTIDD
+798 VERNTIDSN
-806 RGLITESK
+806 GLVTEST
-814 VTSNGVLKSKTQYS
+814 VTSNDVLKAKTQYS
-828 YRDGNSNGDGTGDII
+828 YNNGDVIE
-843 GQRAFIDDTHY
+843 QRAFTDVTHY

-864 NTYVGSSTTGEITVS
+864 NTYVGSSTTDEITVR
-879 KTYDSMGNV
+879 KTYDNMGNV
-888 TSETDGNGKTTSY
+888 TSETNGNGKTTSY

-937 GNAIRYN
+937 GNAIKYN

-1008 MYKSVYG
+1008 MYKSEYE
-1015 YGNGQSRKTVL
+1015 YGNGRAKKTVL

-1064 NPVTATDYLNK
+1064 NHITATDYLNK

-1124 ANGRKIQVKAPFDG
+1124 ANGRKIQVKAPFEG

-1143 TDYTYD
+1143 TNYTYD
-1149 ENGNVCSE
+1149 NNGNVCSE

-1168 KVYKYD
+1168 KVYEYD
-1174 DRNNLIKS
+1174 DRNNLIKT
-1182 GVQMGNT
+1182 GVKMGNT
-1189 PEWVNEYTYDNVG
+1189 IEGVNEYTYDNVG
-1202 NNTSIKYANGTRK
+1202 NNTSIKYANGTRTVK
-1215 VEYTYNCHNKPIT
+1215 YTYNNHNKPDS

-1238 YTYDF
+1238 YYYDMY
-1243 CDNLISKVDRNNVT
+1243 DNMTSKVDRNNIT
-1257 IKYAYDGMNRLSK
+1257 IYYAYDGMNRISK
-1270 EYTTTNNKEKVKAQY
+1270 EYTKTNNEEKVKAEY
-1285 TYGKTGGVTLV
+1285 TYGATGQATEVK
-1296 TNDTSAIANKYDNK
+1296 NKTSAICTKYDNK
-1310 GLVME
+1310 GLIGQ
-1315 QKLFEDGK
+1315 QKVYEENK
-1323 SYAMVYGNN
+1323 SYVITYANDGNGRCN
-1332 ANGKC
+1332 EYELFDSSDG
-1337 VYSKIYNNNTGH
+1337 YFS
-1349 YGDYDIQQM
+1349 DYTRKEKVM
-1358 INYEYD
+1358 YKYD
-1364 AKGNMTTVS
+1364 AKGNLYTVTDVTTGS
-1373 DSLNNSKVMA
+1373 DKLMA
-1383 RYTYD
+1383 KYSYD
-1388 SNDNLSSVTYGNG
+1388 ANDNLSSVTYGNG

-1448 NCYYDYDE
+1448 KCYYDYDE
-1456 FSRIIDED
+1456 FSRITDED
-1464 YGREEIDYYYDAA
+1464 YGNEEIDYYYDAA

-1483 KICDDNG
+1483 TICDDNG

-1509 NYYSKNEI
+1509 DYYSKNET

-1560 IYKYNEFNEMTSFES
+1560 MYKYNEFNEMTSFES
-1575 NKESKWEY
+1575 NKEAVWYY

-1593 KSNASNFDRYVWDR
+1593 KHKNNYNNSDWFVWDR

-1619 NLTNKYVRGNKL
+1619 NLTSKYVRGNKL
-1631 ISKDGNEY
+1631 ISKNGNEY

-1654 SGKFIKSY
+1654 SGKSIKSY

-1711 EDPVKDG
+1711 EDTYWNSSNRIYG
-1718 DNWYS
+1718 DKEYKEGEIKYPDYKAIIQSENLYI
-1723 YCAGN
+1723 YC
-1728 PVNGWDPSGLD
+1728 
-1739 NIIICGP
+1739 
-1746 DQYMTSILNQA
+1746 
-1757 DMDRVGINNSL
+1757 INNPTCYLDITGLNPEKKYIDSRNKSET
-1768 YYSYCAADF
+1768 YYTYYDKDDDTIYKPSFNTTTTLMIPTDDKSAAEATDYVLACY
-1777 EEKWT
+1777 ESTKL
-1782 VVGEKITPTDNLII
+1782 GEKI
-1796 NVHGSPYEMSI
+1796 
-1807 REDAKVNINIDKL
+1807 
-1820 KNIKANSIEL
+1820 
-1830 FSCNTG
+1830 
-1836 HLDVENNVAEQIF
+1836 
-1849 KNNDINFLIAPDG
+1849 
-1862 TNIRDKESVRVGN
+1862 
-1875 RVDEI
+1875 
-1880 TLKEIY
+1880 
-1886 VLDDSQYR
+1886 
-1894 RAPYLNDKNKITER
+1894 
-1908 NAEGYILY
+1908 
-1916 CRDNNDSN
+1916 
-1924 RIVKLSV
+1924 
-1931 ASVGEKL
+1931 VGE
-1938 TEQQIIERG
+1938 IISGKIVGILSEEIPTIDIFAALDQSHESTVLVDDAGRYFNVEIG
-1947 DKIYKEYC
+1947 DKVYVTTASWSYKGICYTARAVEYRV
-1955 AKK
+1955 KIIRNGEVMYNNTYFESM

>member
-39 SVDNLQKDD
+39 SVDNLQKND

-113 LSGYEKNGLNMYL
+113 LNGYEKNGLNMYL

-146 ISVAVIMQQMEINV
+146 ISIAVIMQQMEINV
-160 DQAFEMIKNFG
+160 DQAFEMIRNFG

-184 TANLE
+184 VANLD

-196 AVKEKFQEMVI
+196 SVKEKFQEMLI

-237 SQSAVEIVPGNDL
+237 SQSAVEVVPGNDL
-250 FVPVNSRELADEYA
+250 FVPVNSRELADKYA
-264 VDEDAVNQYIE
+264 IDEDAVNQYIE

-497 NRDDITI
+497 NHDDITI

-531 GHQISYRFNYSRYCD
+531 GHQISYRFNYSRYCEK
-546 NRSFYYLVSKTES
+546 RSFYYLVSKTES

-776 YDSKS
+776 YGDSN

-790 KQNSSTTV
+790 KQNSSTTI
-798 VERNTIDD
+798 VERNTIDSNS
-806 RGLITESK
+806 LITEST
-814 VTSNGVLKSKTQYS
+814 VTANSDLKAKTQYS
-828 YRDGNSNGDGTGDII
+828 YNSKGDVIE
-843 GQRAFIDDTHY
+843 QRAFTDSTHY

-864 NTYVGSSTTGEITVS
+864 DTYVGSSTTGEITVR
-879 KTYDSMGNV
+879 KTYNNMGNV

-937 GNAIRYN
+937 GNAIKYN
-944 YNALGALSSIYDL
+944 YNALGALTSIYDL

-972 NLSVRTVPGKSKSV
+972 NLSVRTVPGKSKGV

-1439 VSQQNRNGV
+1439 VSKQNRNGV
-1448 NCYYDYDE
+1448 KCYYDYDE

-1464 YGREEIDYYYDAA
+1464 YGREEIDYYHDVA

-1504 LEEST
+1504 LEESNHSYANNKT
-1509 NYYSKNEI
+1509 

-1527 GNQIKKIGYITKGV
+1527 GNQIKKIGYTTKDV

-1560 IYKYNEFNEMTSFES
+1560 MYKYNEFNEMTSFES
-1575 NKESKWEY
+1575 NKEAVWYY

-1593 KSNASNFDRYVWDR
+1593 KHKNNYNNSDWFVWDR
-1607 NGNIIAEMNGEG
+1607 NGNIIAEMNNNKEY
-1619 NLTNKYVRGNKL
+1619 TNKYVRGNKL
-1631 ISKDGNEY
+1631 ISKNDNEY
-1639 YGYDGHGSVV
+1639 YSYDGHGSVV

-1654 SGKFIKSY
+1654 DGKSIKTY

-1673 DANDTNLFRYCGEQ
+1673 DANDTNLFRYCAEQ

-1711 EDPVKDG
+1711 EDPAKDG
-1718 DNWYS
+1718 NNWYS

-1728 PVNGWDPSGLD
+1728 PVNSWDPSGLA
-1739 NIIICGP
+1739 IIIS
-1746 DQYMTSILNQA
+1746 DIEDENDSRLSDLRKLTSDNLKVNYDTGEI
-1757 DMDRVGINNSL
+1757 
-1768 YYSYCAADF
+1768 SYI
-1777 EEKWT
+1777 E
-1782 VVGEKITPTDNLII
+1782 GEKIDLPIGTDL
-1796 NVHGSPYEMSI
+1796 I
-1807 REDAKVNINIDKL
+1807 RELINSDVSITIRKFDRVADKDDSGNGRITTEYRNQGKCSSVLIHYDPNGGRQVLSYDPVTVTSDFVDNPPEIVLGHELVHAIRAIKDEYVLYGNAGYAARIDNIN
-1820 KNIKANSIEL
+1820 SIVRLAREREEL
-1830 FSCNTG
+1830 ETTG
-1836 HLDVENNVAEQIF
+1836 IPYAKFDENGKF
-1849 KNNDINFLIAPDG
+1849 D
-1862 TNIRDKESVRVGN
+1862 
-1875 RVDEI
+1875 
-1880 TLKEIY
+1880 
-1886 VLDDSQYR
+1886 
-1894 RAPYLNDKNKITER
+1894 
-1908 NAEGYILY
+1908 
-1916 CRDNNDSN
+1916 
-1924 RIVKLSV
+1924 RIVYSQNEFKYTENALRVESGLPVRSV
-1931 ASVGEKL
+1931 
-1938 TEQQIIERG
+1938 
-1947 DKIYKEYC
+1947 YK
-1955 AKK
+1955 